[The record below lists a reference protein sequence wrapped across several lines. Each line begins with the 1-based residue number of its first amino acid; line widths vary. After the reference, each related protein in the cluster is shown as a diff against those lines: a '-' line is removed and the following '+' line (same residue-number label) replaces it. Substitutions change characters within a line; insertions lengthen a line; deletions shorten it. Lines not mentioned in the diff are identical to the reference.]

1 MSEKVF
7 SPLSHEPELTISPEA
22 DRIVRGQLE
31 QFKRFEY
38 QIDVVETYTIIL
50 YARSKEEAQE
60 QLELIEDERHPTI
73 SGGIFDVGSAGT
85 TEVRIEDALWE
96 DYPVSEGELTRS
108 DFAEGLAYAA
118 LKETQK
124 LAKNNENKTV

>member
-1 MSEKVF
+1 MSEKVL
-7 SPLSHEPELTISPEA
+7 SPLANEPELTISPEA
-22 DRIVRGQLE
+22 DQIVRGQLD
-31 QFKRFEY
+31 QFKQYRY
-38 QIDVVETYTIIL
+38 LVDVVETYAVTI
-50 YARSKEEAQE
+50 YARNEEEAKE

-85 TEVRIEDALWE
+85 TEVRIEDAFWE
-96 DYPVSEGELTRS
+96 CDNISEHDLTRS

-124 LAKNNENKTV
+124 LAKNNENKTL